1 MLDVYLLTLALAL
14 GIGLLATVA
23 LLTLAPTGG
32 FGRFFGASRDKT
44 ATPHWGGA
52 VIFLAFAATPFLAS
66 ALSSEANRLFAP
78 KSGEFLGFLG
88 ACALVLAIGFFD
100 DWRGAS
106 WRQKLLVQVAAAS
119 AVYAAGYTFD
129 RVGLP
134 WGTEFELGF
143 MAPVVTVLWVV
154 FFTNALNLID
164 GRDGVAAGV
173 AILGAA
179 ALAQVASHADHPTIA
194 LLLVAV
200 AGGVLGFLPFNLP
213 RASSYLGDSGALLLG
228 FILGSLSIRATT
240 GPSDAVFIAVPLVA
254 LGFPIL
260 DTFLAV
266 VRRVLDRKNP
276 FTGDLDHIHH
286 RLERTG
292 FGPWGLLVVLYSIS
306 LLLAGAA
313 ILLHYVDNFVVEA
326 VVLLAAGVVVA
337 ATLKRLGYVLSIW
350 NSHLVLSLRQRL
362 TGLEPAAA
370 LDATADLRDEPEQ

>member
-23 LLTLAPTGG
+23 LLTLAPAPG
-32 FGRFFGASRDKT
+32 FAQFFGAGRDKT

-66 ALSSEANRLFAP
+66 ALSEEANDLFAP

-88 ACALVLAIGFFD
+88 ACTLILVIGFFD
-100 DWRGAS
+100 DWRGAT
-106 WRQKLLVQVAAAS
+106 WRQKFLVQVAAAS

-134 WGTEFELGF
+134 WGPELELGF

-179 ALAQVASHADHPTIA
+179 ALAQVASHAEHPTVA

-200 AGGVLGFLPFNLP
+200 AGGALGFLPFNLP

-240 GPSDAVFIAVPLVA
+240 GPTEAVFIAVPLVA
-254 LGFPIL
+254 LGVPII
-260 DTFLAV
+260 DAFLAI
-266 VRRVLDRKNP
+266 VRRVLDRKSP
-276 FTGDLDHIHH
+276 VVGDLDHIHH
-286 RLERTG
+286 RLELTG

-313 ILLHYVDNFVVEA
+313 IFLHYVDNLIAESA
-326 VVLLAAGVVVA
+326 ILLATAVTVA
-337 ATLKRLGYVLSIW
+337 TILERLGYVLSLW
-350 NSHLVLSLRQRL
+350 NSHLVLALRRRL
-362 TGLEPAAA
+362 TGFDAAPA
-370 LDATADLRDEPEQ
+370 LDAAPDLGDETE